1 MNIELLR
8 KFGEGLFTA
17 DGGKGHL
24 RFESRTVVP
33 AGSSGHGS
41 SPVLGKK
48 PICRQKSHLTMLFR
62 FPEPALEMPSCI
74 VISLVAP
81 GPDGPVN
88 KGPQVVH
95 ILKGPNAGKQLS
107 RAETESAEAFQERC
121 DAMMEGEQ

>member
-1 MNIELLR
+1 M
-8 KFGEGLFTA
+8 
-17 DGGKGHL
+17 
-24 RFESRTVVP
+24 
-33 AGSSGHGS
+33 
-41 SPVLGKK
+41 
-48 PICRQKSHLTMLFR
+48 KSMQRRLMRLER
-62 FPEPALEMPSCI
+62 SAWQCPPEMPSCI